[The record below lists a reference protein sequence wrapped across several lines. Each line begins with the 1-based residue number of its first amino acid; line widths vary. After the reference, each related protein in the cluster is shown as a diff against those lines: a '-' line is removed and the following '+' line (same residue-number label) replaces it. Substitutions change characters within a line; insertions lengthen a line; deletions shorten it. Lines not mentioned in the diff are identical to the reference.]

1 MNWPINHSSSSLKK
15 YPFKKQTRLGL
26 PGLSGVALSFALRA
40 TGDESDI
47 SEFYMPRRVF
57 DAYGLLH
64 KHSEEI
70 YLRFHNK
77 HNLFIKKTPGPVR
90 ISRGP
95 FCRLGSRWLTAQK
108 CAKFTAT
115 PPQPNE
121 KTFDMS
127 PLNLCSKQEK
137 SKKKKCYHHLSNSH
151 IFLFFYRSQ
160 HSFMDMYGG
169 EK

>member
-1 MNWPINHSSSSLKK
+1 MNWPINHGSSFAKKKK

-26 PGLSGVALSFALRA
+26 PGLSGVALLSHSVA
-40 TGDESDI
+40 TGDQSHT
-47 SEFYMPRRVF
+47 SEFYMPRRVVWASF

-77 HNLFIKKTPGPVR
+77 HNLFIKQTPGPVR
-90 ISRGP
+90 ISRRP

-115 PPQPNE
+115 PPSTQG
-121 KTFDMS
+121 KYIDMS
-127 PLNLCSKQEK
+127 PLSLCSKQEK
-137 SKKKKCYHHLSNSH
+137 KVKKKKCYHHLSNS
-151 IFLFFYRSQ
+151 
-160 HSFMDMYGG
+160 
-169 EK
+169 